1 MKQVLLTRAG
11 VEVREVPAPQVEPG
25 AVLVRVS
32 HSCISVGTEMSGVR
46 DSNLPLWRRALQ
58 RPDQVRRLA
67 GLVVKEG
74 FDTARA
80 MVRTKLA
87 EAQPIGYSAVGRIV
101 AVGDGVSD
109 LAVGDRVGCA
119 GAQGAHHAEFICV
132 RRNLVV
138 AVPEPVSDHDAAT
151 VTLGAI
157 ALQGVRRL
165 QPTLGE
171 SVVVIGLGVIGQ
183 ITVQLLKSAG
193 ARVIGVDIDR
203 ARLAEALALGLD
215 AAVHP
220 DDIEPTA
227 QAARLTD
234 GYGADGVIVTAATS
248 SSEVISAAFRMCRRK
263 ARVVLV
269 GDVGLDIERAD
280 IYAKE
285 LDFLISTSY
294 GPGRYERTYE
304 EAGLDYPIAYV
315 RWTENRNLA
324 EYLRQIADG
333 RVRLDKM
340 AGSEFPV
347 DRAGDA
353 YGALADAAERPLFA
367 ILAYDA
373 SGAGPIS
380 RHVERRASGR
390 AGAGAIRLALIGAGN
405 FAKAMHLPLL
415 QKMPQAFALRA
426 VVSRRGYEA
435 ETLARQY
442 DAPVS
447 ATDVDV
453 VLDDGNIDAVLIAT
467 RHDSHAELVIRALE
481 KGKHVLVEKPLCL
494 TKSQLTDIEA
504 VVERLG
510 DRCPVLMTGF
520 NRRFS
525 PHAAAAKALLDRRSN
540 PLIADY
546 RVNAGYIA
554 LDHWVHGAAGGGRN
568 IGEASH
574 FYDFIGYLADAAVAT
589 VEARAIR
596 PKSAHYTRNDNFVAL
611 VTFEDGSV
619 GNLTYTALGS
629 PDFPKELL
637 DIYSDGRV
645 LQIIDFR
652 DFQAA
657 GCKVARV
664 KQHDKGHAGELAAFR
679 RAVLGETAWPIP
691 LWQQTQAMRIA
702 FRVEELLHRGT
713 AADECADG
721 YANGHVKRPA

>member
-1 MKQVLLTRAG
+1 MKQVLLTREG

-46 DSNLPLWRRALQ
+46 ESNLPLWKRALE

-67 GLVVKEG
+67 ALVAKEG
-74 FDTARA
+74 FASARA
-80 MVRTKLA
+80 IVRTKLA
-87 EAQPIGYSAVGRIV
+87 EAQPIGYSAVGRVV

-109 LAVGDRVGCA
+109 LAVGDRIGCA
-119 GAQGAHHAEFICV
+119 GAQSAHHAELICV
-132 RRNLVV
+132 PRNL
-138 AVPEPVSDHDAAT
+138 AVPVPEAVSDRDAAT

-203 ARLAEALALGLD
+203 KRLAEAVTLGLD

-220 DDIEPTA
+220 DDTEPTV

-234 GYGADGVIVTAATS
+234 GYGADGVIVTAASASNEIMS
-248 SSEVISAAFRMCRRK
+248 SAFRMCRRK

-269 GDVGLDIERAD
+269 GDVGLDLERAD

-285 LDFLISTSY
+285 LDFLVSTSY
-294 GPGRYERTYE
+294 GPGRYDRTYE

-340 AGSEFPV
+340 AGAEFPV

-353 YGALADAAERPLFA
+353 YRTLSDAAERPLFA
-367 ILAYDA
+367 VLRYDVSSA
-373 SGAGPIS
+373 APIS
-380 RHVERRASGR
+380 RRVERQVSARR
-390 AGAGAIRLALIGAGN
+390 AGPACIRLALIGAGN
-405 FAKAMHLPLL
+405 FAKSMHLPLL
-415 QKMPQAFALRA
+415 QKMSNAFQLQA

-442 DAPVS
+442 GASVS

-453 VLDDGNIDAVLIAT
+453 VLDDSNIDAVLIAT
-467 RHDSHAELVIRALE
+467 RHDSHADLVIRALE

-494 TKSQLTDIEA
+494 TQSELERIEA
-504 VVERLG
+504 AVARLG

-525 PHAAAAKALLDRRSN
+525 PYAAAAKTLLDRRSN
-540 PLIADY
+540 PFIVAY
-546 RVNAGYIA
+546 RVNAGYVPR
-554 LDHWVHGAAGGGRN
+554 DHWVHGAAGGGRN
-568 IGEASH
+568 IGEACH
-574 FYDFIGYLADAAVAT
+574 FYDLMGYLADAPIAT
-589 VEARAIR
+589 VEAQAIR
-596 PKSAHYTRNDNFVAL
+596 PKTAHYARNDNFVA
-611 VTFEDGSV
+611 VATFEDGSI

-629 PDFPKELL
+629 PDHPKELV

-645 LQIIDFR
+645 VQIVDFKE
-652 DFQAA
+652 FQAA
-657 GCKVARV
+657 GCNAARV
-664 KQHDKGHAGELAAFR
+664 REHDKGHAGELAAFR

-691 LWQQTQAMRIA
+691 LWQQAQAMRIA
-702 FRVEELLHRGT
+702 FRVEELLQRGAFEGNERGT
-713 AADECADG
+713 
-721 YANGHVKRPA
+721 KWPT